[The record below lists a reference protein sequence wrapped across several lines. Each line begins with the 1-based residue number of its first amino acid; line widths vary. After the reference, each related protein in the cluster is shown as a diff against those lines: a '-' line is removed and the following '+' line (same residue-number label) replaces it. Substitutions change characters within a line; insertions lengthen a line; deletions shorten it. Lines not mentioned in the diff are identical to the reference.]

1 MKKLSI
7 VLVVVTLFTF
17 SNCKP
22 KVDNS
27 VKDTGTAIVL
37 NGKGEADTISYTCV
51 NCEELLDKSSFE
63 KIVTTST
70 EETRKLMKFPRS
82 FIPLKMEITVGKKD
96 SIFHYETDEKIDGVF
111 RVITKY
117 YYAAQNVYGTEA
129 EGDTY
134 VSFYTDTIGNVKN
147 IENLIKLS
155 PLCIEGDGV
164 DRELATYGKE
174 GDYIKVSVYKR
185 YLVVYSS
192 LSCVDEGASLTI
204 HFENEEKFN
213 LTSWNDFNCDGRSM
227 FYWFNKT
234 QSESLKKHKVKYISI
249 YSRGNLSFC
258 SVPEN
263 EQDYFMQLV
272 DLYSK

>member
-7 VLVVVTLFTF
+7 ILVVVTLFTF
-17 SNCKP
+17 TNCKP

-27 VKDTGTAIVL
+27 VKDMGTAIVL
-37 NGKGEADTISYTCV
+37 DGKGQNDTINYTCV
-51 NCEELLDKSSFE
+51 NCEELLNKSSFE

-82 FIPLKMEITVGKKD
+82 FIPLKMEITIIKKD
-96 SIFHYETDEKIDGVF
+96 SIFHYETNEKIDGIL

-117 YYAAQNVYGTEA
+117 YYAAQNAYGTEA

-134 VSFYTDTIGNVKN
+134 VSFYTDTLGNVKN

-155 PLCIEGDGV
+155 PLHLKDDGV
-164 DRELATYGKE
+164 DRELAIYDDD
-174 GDYIKVSVYKR
+174 GDYIKVSVYKK

-204 HFENEEKFN
+204 HFDNDEKIN
-213 LTSWNDFNCDGRSM
+213 LTSWNDFNCDGHSM

-234 QSESLKKHKVKYISI
+234 QSELLKKHKLKYVSI
-249 YSRGNLSFC
+249 YSRGKSSFC
-258 SVPEN
+258 LVPEN
-263 EQDYFMQLV
+263 ERDYFMQLV
-272 DLYSK
+272 DLYNK